1 MLPGL
6 ALRLAQ
12 TLRLTGHGRVAPSIP
27 TALKLPEEAQGVTV
41 PRVPAFEEIR
51 VRGREDTATALRA
64 ALALR
69 PCRHA
74 EVAIDGILANPQV
87 LGHGPPGPPLLV
99 EAPDLLMERPPLR
112 LALVGQLLDDP

>member
-12 TLRLTGHGRVAPSIP
+12 TLRITGPGRVAPSLP
-27 TALKLPEEAQGVTV
+27 TALKLPEEAPGVTV
-41 PRVPAFEEIR
+41 PRVPAFEARR
-51 VRGREDTATALRA
+51 VIGREETATAICA

-74 EVAIDGILANPQV
+74 EVAIDGSLANPQV